1 LRDRSAPNAATSD
14 EPAVAGRGDVE
25 RYEQLR
31 GAAVDGQPAGR
42 LGLALLIGRGVAA
55 WARAWPG
62 AAPAATGGHTP
73 TLPANGGSEIVGV
86 LADMALA
93 CLDGG

>member
-1 LRDRSAPNAATSD
+1 MPEPSGPTRRATD
-14 EPAVAGRGDVE
+14 ERAGDRGDGA

-31 GAAVDGQPAGR
+31 GAAVDGRPAGG
-42 LGLALLIGRGVAA
+42 LGLALLLGRGVAA

-62 AAPAATGGHTP
+62 AVPASSARRAPA
-73 TLPANGGSEIVGV
+73 LPAREGQQIVGV

-93 CLDGG
+93 CLDGR